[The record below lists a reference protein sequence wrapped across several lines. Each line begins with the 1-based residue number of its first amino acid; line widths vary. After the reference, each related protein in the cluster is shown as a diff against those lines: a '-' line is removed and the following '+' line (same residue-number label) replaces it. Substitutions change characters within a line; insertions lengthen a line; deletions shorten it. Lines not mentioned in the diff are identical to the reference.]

1 MTAKEYLSQAQKI
14 DHEIN
19 NMLEQ
24 VENLRSMATKT
35 TAIISDMP
43 GNATRNT
50 TQLSD
55 IVVKLVEQEEEINKD
70 IQRLV
75 KLRAEIYSVIQG
87 VRDRDE
93 RVVLELRYMGYRT
106 WHDISLKLGMGER
119 QVYRLHDHGLKD
131 VTVPCQ

>member
-24 VENLRSMATKT
+24 VESLRSMATKT

-55 IVVKLVEQEEEINKD
+55 IVIKLMEQEEEINQD

-75 KLRAEIYSVIQG
+75 KLRAEIYGVIQG
-87 VRDRDE
+87 VRDR
-93 RVVLELRYMGYRT
+93 G
-106 WHDISLKLGMGER
+106 
-119 QVYRLHDHGLKD
+119 
-131 VTVPCQ
+131 